1 MAIFKMKRSIEND
14 YIEAMTI
21 LDWIEEVLDGNQV
34 SELALSYPVVR
45 KADDMMQ
52 YIEMLKERLQLQKG
66 E

>member
-1 MAIFKMKRSIEND
+1 MNRQIEND

-21 LDWIEEVLDGNQV
+21 LDWIEEILDGNQV
-34 SELALSYPVVR
+34 SELALSYTVVR

-52 YIEMLKERLQLQKG
+52 YIEVLKERLQLQG